1 MLSMVSNVEFLGL
14 GDTYHPGLW
23 SLEKAFLMHAAD
35 SAIVLKYHRAIV
47 RSIPWDGLHKWS
59 HVLTSLYLT
68 SGAIKTQGYIFLKE
82 TCIPKQGKWVLGT
95 VVLARCHTH
104 TWTRAGWH
112 EKGKEWKPHISHSSL
127 VNTFAN
133 VFLLT
138 SKTSQ
143 FSFLVLKQV
152 WMPAPLSAKR
162 KLAESG
168 AESFQQIVFTTLSS
182 TLYIN
187 LFLFTPI
194 SLIHLTK
201 SSAAFYGPCF
211 CFVQKLFYLR
221 CSF

>member
-59 HVLTSLYLT
+59 HVLTFLYLT

-138 SKTSQ
+138 WKTSQ
-143 FSFLVLKQV
+143 LSKLCFLFLSWSKSECPHHCQRKENWQKVVLK
-152 WMPAPLSAKR
+152 AFSRLYLPLYLPHCIKIFFFHPNR
-162 KLAESG
+162 
-168 AESFQQIVFTTLSS
+168 FD
-182 TLYIN
+182 
-187 LFLFTPI
+187 TPD
-194 SLIHLTK
+194 
-201 SSAAFYGPCF
+201 
-211 CFVQKLFYLR
+211 Q
-221 CSF
+221 

>member
-59 HVLTSLYLT
+59 HVLTFLYLT

-104 TWTRAGWH
+104 TWTHGPAGWH
-112 EKGKEWKPHISHSSL
+112 EKGKEWNPHISHSSL

-138 SKTSQ
+138 WKTSQ
-143 FSFLVLKQV
+143 LSKLCFLFLSWSKSECPHHCQRKENWQKVVLK
-152 WMPAPLSAKR
+152 AFSRLYLPLYLPHCIKI
-162 KLAESG
+162 
-168 AESFQQIVFTTLSS
+168 FFFSS
-182 TLYIN
+182 
-187 LFLFTPI
+187 
-194 SLIHLTK
+194 
-201 SSAAFYGPCF
+201 
-211 CFVQKLFYLR
+211 Q
-221 CSF
+221 

>member
-59 HVLTSLYLT
+59 HVLTFLYLT

-112 EKGKEWKPHISHSSL
+112 KKGKEWKPHISHSSL

-143 FSFLVLKQV
+143 FSKLCFLFLSWSKSECPRHCQRKENWQKVVLK
-152 WMPAPLSAKR
+152 AFSRLYLPLY
-162 KLAESG
+162 LPH
-168 AESFQQIVFTTLSS
+168 
-182 TLYIN
+182 YI
-187 LFLFTPI
+187 
-194 SLIHLTK
+194 
-201 SSAAFYGPCF
+201 
-211 CFVQKLFYLR
+211 
-221 CSF
+221 